1 MRSETYQE
9 PRCVLHAQW
18 HCRCK
23 IARPLASE
31 SALCLIPPSA
41 SVVPQVSFPSFCLKP
56 PHCQRPAD
64 CPPLL
69 ANATIA
75 CLSIV
80 NTCQPTS
87 HTLRASGA
95 TPRSRPHVAGLALL
109 CLGALARLVRSPLT
123 SHMHTLSSGRA
134 INNCQSTTP
143 VLLHR
148 TSPSP
153 GIELWFYSVFLP
165 HRTHVR
171 TARLQF
177 TGMAV
182 KTQECHFQISMTCQ
196 GRAWL
201 RSSTPLLR
209 PASLKLTFALN
220 STFGAGLMCRAVV
233 YVSGLSDTPRSPLVF
248 CIGVMNIGIC
258 AHEGRMTK

>member
-1 MRSETYQE
+1 
-9 PRCVLHAQW
+9 
-18 HCRCK
+18 
-23 IARPLASE
+23 
-31 SALCLIPPSA
+31 
-41 SVVPQVSFPSFCLKP
+41 
-56 PHCQRPAD
+56 
-64 CPPLL
+64 
-69 ANATIA
+69 
-75 CLSIV
+75 
-80 NTCQPTS
+80 
-87 HTLRASGA
+87 
-95 TPRSRPHVAGLALL
+95 
-109 CLGALARLVRSPLT
+109 
-123 SHMHTLSSGRA
+123 MHTLSSGRA

-196 GRAWL
+196 GKAWL